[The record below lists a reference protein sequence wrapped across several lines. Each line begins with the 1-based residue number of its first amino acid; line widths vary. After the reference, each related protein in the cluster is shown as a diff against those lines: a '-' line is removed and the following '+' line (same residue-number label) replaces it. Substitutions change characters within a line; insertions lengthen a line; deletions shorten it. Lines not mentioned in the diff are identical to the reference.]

1 MELNDFSDLSGF
13 MYQEYEKLTETLG
26 LDKVPKR
33 SVKFI
38 EKSIRKYTKLYDK
51 PLYARE
57 QRELAVRTAIET
69 MPHGW
74 LWKIFHSKLW
84 ARVKIA
90 LAQEQQY
97 IQQAKDI
104 EAEKP
109 AEKPDILVPAVI
121 VPHDVAIIPQTQD
134 TSEFDS
140 DFDCC

>member
-13 MYQEYEKLTETLG
+13 VYQEYEKLTETLG

-38 EKSIRKYTKLYDK
+38 EKSIRRYTKLYSK
-51 PLYARE
+51 PLYIRE
-57 QRELAVRTAIET
+57 KRELSVRTALET

-74 LWKIFHSKLW
+74 LWKMFHSKLW

-97 IQQAKDI
+97 MQQAKDI

-121 VPHDVAIIPQTQD
+121 VPHDVAIVPSNQD
-134 TSEFDS
+134 ASEFDS
-140 DFDCC
+140 DFD